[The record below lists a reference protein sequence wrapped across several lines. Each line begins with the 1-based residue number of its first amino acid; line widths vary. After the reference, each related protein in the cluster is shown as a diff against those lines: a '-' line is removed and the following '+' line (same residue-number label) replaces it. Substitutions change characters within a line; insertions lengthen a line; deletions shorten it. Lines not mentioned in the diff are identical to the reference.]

1 MRDAFGQVTKGIAHR
16 VRSYG
21 FFASCG
27 GGCSRDACDLRLV
40 ESKSVA
46 TEVAP
51 TTAAA
56 DL

>member
-1 MRDAFGQVTKGIAHR
+1 VRDAFGKVTKGIAHR

-27 GGCSRDACDLRLV
+27 SGISRDACDPMLI
-40 ESKSVA
+40 ESKSIA

-51 TTAAA
+51 TTVAA

>member
-1 MRDAFGQVTKGIAHR
+1 MRDAFGKVTKGIAHR
-16 VRSYG
+16 VRSG

-27 GGCSRDACDLRLV
+27 SGISRDACDLRLI

>member
-1 MRDAFGQVTKGIAHR
+1 VRDAFGKVTKGIAHR

-27 GGCSRDACDLRLV
+27 SGFGRDACDLRLV
-40 ESKSVA
+40 ESESVA

-51 TTAAA
+51 TTVAA

>member
-27 GGCSRDACDLRLV
+27 SGFSRDACDLRLI
-40 ESKSVA
+40 ESKSIA

>member
-1 MRDAFGQVTKGIAHR
+1 M
-16 VRSYG
+16 RSYG

-27 GGCSRDACDLRLV
+27 SGFGRDACDLRLI
-40 ESKSVA
+40 ESESIA